1 MTLVTLGPVGW
12 FFINWSSESY
22 DKLPVVFV
30 AALLC
35 TILSTIF
42 WMNAIGS
49 DEEWDLFD
57 KNDDLKEDV
66 YQDSCD
72 SIQPQ
77 K

>member
-30 AALLC
+30 VALLC

-49 DEEWDLFD
+49 DEDWDLFD

-66 YQDSCD
+66 HQDSCD
-72 SIQPQ
+72 SIRPQ